1 MPPAP
6 DRPVLLTASQAASL
20 LGVSDRTIRR
30 WMKAERI
37 PSLKLASGEYRIAQG
52 ALLPSLRGTYDVA
65 SELRQLEEK
74 HGHLSD
80 EAIAAALGPHLAEG
94 AGRIARV
101 WRAWASELDR
111 TNVARSVGVCKVL
124 LTSTIAQIAEGTG
137 TPWHS
142 GSTSPPAGL
151 LRTSTMRP

>member
-1 MPPAP
+1 MSAAT

-30 WMKAERI
+30 WIKADRI

-52 ALLPSLRGTYDVA
+52 ALLASLRGTYDLS

-80 EAIAAALGPHLAEG
+80 KVITEALRPRLAEG
-94 AGRIARV
+94 V
-101 WRAWASELDR
+101 
-111 TNVARSVGVCKVL
+111 
-124 LTSTIAQIAEGTG
+124 
-137 TPWHS
+137 
-142 GSTSPPAGL
+142 
-151 LRTSTMRP
+151 